1 MYMQTP
7 EYGLLQEDQ
16 LKLLIKQIEKK
27 SSYPVWVLGFFGF
40 FLIPRADGTLI
51 F

>member
-27 SSYPVWVLGFFGF
+27 AVIQCGFCWF
-40 FLIPRADGTLI
+40 FFNSLS
-51 F
+51 